1 MKKTFFSLVLF
12 ATLTFFFNESI
23 AVCIGCGC
31 NSTYNRCVANG
42 SDDCPT
48 QWIDL
53 STGQTITATEEGQKG
68 CCGVAWRNCHE
79 GFGVGTRWWGAIVV
93 SQATEFP
100 EGEVLEPNIKVAFSI
115 NGNVFGSNDGG
126 QIIKTYNLLTQNELD
141 QIVHLQPII
150 NKILNGQ
157 LLTFSEMMAIN

>member
-1 MKKTFFSLVLF
+1 
-12 ATLTFFFNESI
+12 
-23 AVCIGCGC
+23 
-31 NSTYNRCVANG
+31 
-42 SDDCPT
+42 
-48 QWIDL
+48 
-53 STGQTITATEEGQKG
+53 
-68 CCGVAWRNCHE
+68 
-79 GFGVGTRWWGAIVV
+79 
-93 SQATEFP
+93 
-100 EGEVLEPNIKVAFSI
+100 VAFSI